1 MLKFIGLGI
10 CDEKDIS
17 LRGLEEAKSC
27 DILYAD
33 GYTSIIPDK
42 KKLEALIG
50 KEVRVLKR
58 EEIEETDLL
67 LDPKKDIGFLVGGD
81 PFCATT
87 HMEIYLRAVKKG
99 IKTKIIHS
107 SSIFS
112 AIAETGLQ
120 IYKFGKTESIARPEK
135 NFEPQSAYDTIA
147 ENKARGLHTLVLLD
161 IKSDERYFM
170 GAGEAIKV
178 LLSIEKKRGEKA
190 TTKATEVLVMAS
202 LGGASIKKYAKAGE
216 LLDASLG
223 PKPHA
228 LIIPGKL
235 HFLEKEALELF
246 R

>member
-10 CDEKDIS
+10 YDEKDMS
-17 LRGLEEAKSC
+17 LRGLEEAKKC
-27 DILYAD
+27 DALYAD

-50 KEVRVLKR
+50 KEVKVLKR
-58 EEIEETDLL
+58 QEIEETDIL
-67 LDPKKDIGFLVGGD
+67 LDAKKDIGFLVGGD

-87 HMEIYLRAVKKG
+87 HIELYMRAAKKG
-99 IKTKIIHS
+99 IKTKVIHS

-120 IYKFGKTESIARPEK
+120 IYKFGKTASVARPEK
-135 NFEPQSAYDTIA
+135 NFEPESAYDVIA

-161 IKSDERYFM
+161 IKSEENYFM
-170 GAGEAIKV
+170 GAGEAIKI
-178 LLSIEKKRGEKA
+178 LLSIEKKRGGKA
-190 TTKATEVLVMAS
+190 VTKDTEVLAIAS
-202 LGGASIKKYAKAGE
+202 LGGASIKKYATAGALME
-216 LLDASLG
+216 AKIG

-228 LIIPGKL
+228 LIIPGTL
-235 HFLEKEALELF
+235 HFLEKDALELF

>member
-10 CDEKDIS
+10 HDEKDIS
-17 LRGLEEAKSC
+17 IRGLEEAKSC

-33 GYTSIIPDK
+33 GYTSMIPDK
-42 KKLEALIG
+42 KKIEALIG
-50 KEVRVLKR
+50 KEVRVLTR
-58 EEIEETDLL
+58 EEIEETDIL
-67 LDPKKDIGFLVGGD
+67 LDLKKDTGFLVGGD

-120 IYKFGKTESIARPEK
+120 IYKFGKTASVARPEK

-161 IKSDERYFM
+161 IKSDEGYFM

-178 LLSIEKKRGEKA
+178 LLSLEKKRGGKA
-190 TTKATEVLVMAS
+190 VTKDTEVLAMAS
-202 LGGASIKKYAKAGE
+202 LGGASVKKYAKAE
-216 LLDASLG
+216 DLLEEKIG
-223 PKPHA
+223 PKPHT
-228 LIIPGKL
+228 LIIPGNL

-246 R
+246 K